1 VALPIRLPV
10 AVPRPV
16 LLAILGLALCVA
28 AFVAVRG
35 LGDNSDGG
43 PTPAPIP
50 EPAPAPTIKP
60 NPGAAATPTTPAKPA
75 APAKKAPAQAATP
88 KPAAPK
94 PAAPKPARKLSP
106 AEVAKL
112 KDQAVALSV
121 SRALDEKDVVVLLF
135 SRPGGAD
142 DALAR
147 RAVDSLRGTKG
158 VQVFAPRFEDLESY
172 RPILAGVGVSQVPS
186 IVIATP
192 GHKAKLLEG
201 YVDSQTLRQQVEDS
215 LR

>member
-1 VALPIRLPV
+1 VALPIRPTV

-35 LGDNSDGG
+35 LGNNSDGG
-43 PTPAPIP
+43 PTATPIPAPA
-50 EPAPAPTIKP
+50 PAPAPTIKP
-60 NPGAAATPTTPAKPA
+60 NPGATATTTPAKPA
-75 APAKKAPAQAATP
+75 APSRKAPAEAATP

-94 PAAPKPARKLSP
+94 PPRRLSP

-121 SRALDEKDVVVLLF
+121 SRALDENDVVVLLF
-135 SRPGGAD
+135 SQPGGAD
-142 DALAR
+142 DARAR
-147 RAVDSLRGTKG
+147 SAVDSLRGIKG

-186 IVIATP
+186 IVIASP
-192 GHKAKLLEG
+192 GHKAKLVEG